1 MYDVVKRS
9 SPIQYRIQLF
19 LCGFHDD
26 FTGRSTTSVAARRDQ
41 LRTYWSRWSRLEPA
55 EVTVVK
61 LSGILGA
68 NEFVGGVF
76 STVVGEQRTSLHFVR
91 LPSVS
96 RGIKKEEWSLD
107 NLEMSVDGYTTD
119 PSSDV
124 LIVYEDQRTTNSR
137 CVVPIRAR

>member
-1 MYDVVKRS
+1 M
-9 SPIQYRIQLF
+9 
-19 LCGFHDD
+19 
-26 FTGRSTTSVAARRDQ
+26 
-41 LRTYWSRWSRLEPA
+41 
-55 EVTVVK
+55 K